1 MSKKKMYELDVT
13 NAFYWQETNDNNYVF
28 YKQKTPFKLYLTKY
42 GNKNQYMDLITGIVF
57 IIEAKENSIIL
68 LPSGIVLSKE
78 NLQEAENVILKT
90 IRIIN
95 NEEILK
101 KYMSTSK
108 GILLDSYFSS
118 VISCEYT
125 EDDEINM
132 YRRRYEN

>member
-13 NAFYWQETNDNNYVF
+13 YAFYWQETNDNNYVF
-28 YKQKTPFKLYLTKY
+28 HKQKTPFKLYLTKY

>member
-1 MSKKKMYELDVT
+1 MSKKKMYELDIT

-28 YKQKTPFKLYLTKY
+28 HKQKTPFKLYLTKY

>member
-13 NAFYWQETNDNNYVF
+13 KVFYWQETNDNNYVF
-28 YKQKTPFKLYLTKY
+28 HKQKTPFKLYLTKY

-108 GILLDSYFSS
+108 GILLYSYFSS

>member
-1 MSKKKMYELDVT
+1 MSKKKMYELDIT

-28 YKQKTPFKLYLTKY
+28 HKQRTPFKLYLTKY

-57 IIEAKENSIIL
+57 IIEAKENSILL

-78 NLQEAENVILKT
+78 NLQEDENAILKT

-108 GILLDSYFSS
+108 GILLDSYFSNVVS
-118 VISCEYT
+118 YEYT
-125 EDDEINM
+125 EEDEINM
-132 YRRRYEN
+132 YRKRYEN

>member
-1 MSKKKMYELDVT
+1 MYELDVT

-28 YKQKTPFKLYLTKY
+28 HKQKTPFKLYLTKY

>member
-13 NAFYWQETNDNNYVF
+13 KVFYWQETNDNNYVF
-28 YKQKTPFKLYLTKY
+28 HKQKTPFKLYLTKY

-57 IIEAKENSIIL
+57 IIESKENSIIL

>member
-13 NAFYWQETNDNNYVF
+13 KVFYWQETNDNNYVF
-28 YKQKTPFKLYLTKY
+28 HKQKTPFKLYLTKY

-78 NLQEAENVILKT
+78 NLQETENVILKT

>member
-13 NAFYWQETNDNNYVF
+13 KVFYWQETNDNNYVF
-28 YKQKTPFKLYLTKY
+28 HKQKTPFKLYLTKY

-57 IIEAKENSIIL
+57 IIEAKENSIIF

>member
-1 MSKKKMYELDVT
+1 
-13 NAFYWQETNDNNYVF
+13 
-28 YKQKTPFKLYLTKY
+28 
-42 GNKNQYMDLITGIVF
+42 MDLITGIVF

-95 NEEILK
+95 NEVILK
-101 KYMSTSK
+101 KYMGTSK

-118 VISCEYT
+118 VI
-125 EDDEINM
+125 

>member
-1 MSKKKMYELDVT
+1 MSKKKMYELDLTKV
-13 NAFYWQETNDNNYVF
+13 FYWQETNDNNYVF
-28 YKQKTPFKLYLTKY
+28 HKQKTPFKLYLTKY

>member
-13 NAFYWQETNDNNYVF
+13 KVFYWQETNDNNYVF
-28 YKQKTPFKLYLTKY
+28 HKQKTPFKLYLTKY

-118 VISCEYT
+118 VISCEYI

>member
-13 NAFYWQETNDNNYVF
+13 KVFYWQETNDNNYVF
-28 YKQKTPFKLYLTKY
+28 HKQKTPFKLYLTKY

-125 EDDEINM
+125 EDGEINM

>member
-28 YKQKTPFKLYLTKY
+28 HKQKTPFKLYLTKY

-132 YRRRYEN
+132 YRRRYEI

>member
-13 NAFYWQETNDNNYVF
+13 KVFYWQETNDNNYVF
-28 YKQKTPFKLYLTKY
+28 HKQKTPFKLYLTKY

-57 IIEAKENSIIL
+57 IIESKENSIIL

-108 GILLDSYFSS
+108 EILLDSYFSS

>member
-28 YKQKTPFKLYLTKY
+28 HKQKTPFKLYLTKY

>member
-13 NAFYWQETNDNNYVF
+13 KVFYWQETNDNNYVF
-28 YKQKTPFKLYLTKY
+28 HKQKTPFKLYLTKY

-68 LPSGIVLSKE
+68 LPIGIVLSKE

-108 GILLDSYFSS
+108 EILLDSYFSS

>member
-13 NAFYWQETNDNNYVF
+13 KVFYWQETNDNNYVF
-28 YKQKTPFKLYLTKY
+28 HKQKTPFKLYLTKY

-108 GILLDSYFSS
+108 GILLDSYFRS
-118 VISCEYT
+118 VISCEYI

>member
-28 YKQKTPFKLYLTKY
+28 HKQKTPFKLYLTKY

-108 GILLDSYFSS
+108 GILLDSYFSG

>member
-13 NAFYWQETNDNNYVF
+13 KVFYWQETNDNNYVF
-28 YKQKTPFKLYLTKY
+28 HKQKTPFKLYLTKY

-78 NLQEAENVILKT
+78 NFQEAENVILKT

>member
-1 MSKKKMYELDVT
+1 MSKKKMYELDIT

-28 YKQKTPFKLYLTKY
+28 HKQKTPFKLYLTKY

-57 IIEAKENSIIL
+57 IIEAKENSIIF

>member
-13 NAFYWQETNDNNYVF
+13 KVFYWQETNDNNYVF
-28 YKQKTPFKLYLTKY
+28 HKQKTPFKLYLTKY

-101 KYMSTSK
+101 KHMSTSK

>member
-28 YKQKTPFKLYLTKY
+28 HKQKTPFKLYLTKY

-78 NLQEAENVILKT
+78 NLQETENVILKT

>member
-13 NAFYWQETNDNNYVF
+13 KVFYLQETNDNNYVF
-28 YKQKTPFKLYLTKY
+28 HKQKTPFKLYLTKY

>member
-13 NAFYWQETNDNNYVF
+13 KVFYWQETNDNNYVF
-28 YKQKTPFKLYLTKY
+28 HKQKTPFKLYLTKY

-78 NLQEAENVILKT
+78 NLQDAENVILKT

>member
-13 NAFYWQETNDNNYVF
+13 KVFYWQETNDNNYVF
-28 YKQKTPFKLYLTKY
+28 HKQKTPFKLYLTKY

>member
-1 MSKKKMYELDVT
+1 MWIICFVHTFLNEIK
-13 NAFYWQETNDNNYVF
+13 F
-28 YKQKTPFKLYLTKY
+28 YK
-42 GNKNQYMDLITGIVF
+42 
-57 IIEAKENSIIL
+57 
-68 LPSGIVLSKE
+68 SGIVLSKE

-101 KYMSTSK
+101 KYMSTSR

>member
-1 MSKKKMYELDVT
+1 MSKKKMYELDIT

-28 YKQKTPFKLYLTKY
+28 HKQETPFKLYLTKY

>member
-1 MSKKKMYELDVT
+1 
-13 NAFYWQETNDNNYVF
+13 
-28 YKQKTPFKLYLTKY
+28 
-42 GNKNQYMDLITGIVF
+42 MDLITGIVF

-101 KYMSTSK
+101 NT
-108 GILLDSYFSS
+108 
-118 VISCEYT
+118 
-125 EDDEINM
+125 
-132 YRRRYEN
+132 

>member
-13 NAFYWQETNDNNYVF
+13 KVFYWQETNDNNYVF
-28 YKQKTPFKLYLTKY
+28 HKQKTPFKLYLTKY

-125 EDDEINM
+125 EDDEFNM

>member
-1 MSKKKMYELDVT
+1 MRKKKMYELDIT

-28 YKQKTPFKLYLTKY
+28 HKQKTPFKLYLTKY

>member
-28 YKQKTPFKLYLTKY
+28 HKQKTPFKLYLTKC

>member
-13 NAFYWQETNDNNYVF
+13 KVFYWQETNDNNYVF
-28 YKQKTPFKLYLTKY
+28 HKQKTPFKLYLTKY

-78 NLQEAENVILKT
+78 NLQEDENVILKT